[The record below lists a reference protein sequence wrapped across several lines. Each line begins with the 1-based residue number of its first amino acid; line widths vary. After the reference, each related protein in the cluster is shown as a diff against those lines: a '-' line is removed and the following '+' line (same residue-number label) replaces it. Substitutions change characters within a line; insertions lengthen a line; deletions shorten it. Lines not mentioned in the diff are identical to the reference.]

1 MNVASHVK
9 ISRIPT
15 PVKRP
20 VCHKEPGNNPKVR
33 IVLEYH
39 VIVKLYRHKVG
50 CSGFLATHQLN
61 YVYVLCRLFH
71 PTSEPKSN

>member
-1 MNVASHVK
+1 MPCDFMEHECVSHVN

-39 VIVKLYRHKVG
+39 LIDKLYIAIRWADHD
-50 CSGFLATHQLN
+50 F
-61 YVYVLCRLFH
+61 
-71 PTSEPKSN
+71 